1 MNKLILGVAV
11 LALTISIFAMVRSQA
26 QSLSAGRAQT
36 SKADQRLSQLE
47 KRLDDLSDD
56 VMAIMRAQGGDQ
68 KEVPSKAGDPSLK
81 LDSKDAQRTQAPS
94 GVAAPAAERLDSRLA
109 ALENK
114 LRHRNP
120 FGQWIATSEELE
132 AELRLSKDQSTQV
145 ERLFNEVKD
154 QAFELLSIAN
164 EEGVAPLDEM
174 AEDFRQGMEFK
185 PALDRLVKRME
196 ATIPG
201 TGETYAERMQGIERV
216 LFERL
221 EGSLDDSQFERL
233 KKADIAPTMIQTGY
247 DPVGE
252 YIRKSLETKG
262 GR

>member
-1 MNKLILGVAV
+1 MQLMRDSARSNRKVREKPTGPADKTRKPGANILANQGSDNLPA
-11 LALTISIFAMVRSQA
+11 
-26 QSLSAGRAQT
+26 
-36 SKADQRLSQLE
+36 ADQ
-47 KRLDDLSDD
+47 
-56 VMAIMRAQGGDQ
+56 
-68 KEVPSKAGDPSLK
+68 
-81 LDSKDAQRTQAPS
+81 
-94 GVAAPAAERLDSRLA
+94 LDSRLA

-132 AELRLSKDQSTQV
+132 AELRLSKDQSAQA

-154 QAFELLSIAN
+154 QTLELLSIAS
-164 EEGVAPLDEM
+164 EEGIAPLDEM

-201 TGETYAERMQGIERV
+201 TDDTYAERMQGVEQG
-216 LFERL
+216 LFDRL
-221 EGSLDDSQFERL
+221 ESTLSDSQFERL
-233 KKADIAPTMIQTGY
+233 KKANIAPTMIQTGY

-252 YIRKSLETKG
+252 YIRKSLEADGK
-262 GR
+262 R